1 MNRVKFEDG
10 AAVRAVPQN
19 LSAGAKRINPKIL
32 KIKENLN
39 LKVYENSLFKG
50 FMTNQYKF

>member
-1 MNRVKFEDG
+1 MYSIILLIHST
-10 AAVRAVPQN
+10 AAI
-19 LSAGAKRINPKIL
+19 SAEAKRIKPKML

-39 LKVYENSLFKG
+39 LNVYENNLLNG

>member
-1 MNRVKFEDG
+1 MYSIILLIHST
-10 AAVRAVPQN
+10 AAM
-19 LSAGAKRINPKIL
+19 SAAAKRINPKML
-32 KIKENLN
+32 KINENLN